1 MPLKTEKNS
10 RYILAQEIRNK
21 IFGVQ
26 EIILEKLHKKWIE
39 LQKNR
44 KKNIQTHLQNSQNI
58 LIDIDIEIYFG
69 NLPQ

>member
-1 MPLKTEKNS
+1 LRKKID
-10 RYILAQEIRNK
+10 ILLGKEIQNK

-26 EIILEKLHKKWIE
+26 EIILGNLHK
-39 LQKNR
+39 NR
-44 KKNIQTHLQNSQNI
+44 LSSRKVEKNIQTHLQNSQNI